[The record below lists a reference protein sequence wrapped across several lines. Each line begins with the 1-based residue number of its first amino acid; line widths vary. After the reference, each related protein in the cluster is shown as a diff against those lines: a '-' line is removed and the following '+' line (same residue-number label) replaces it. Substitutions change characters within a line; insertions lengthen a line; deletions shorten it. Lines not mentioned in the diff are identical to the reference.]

1 MRHIVR
7 PFKIEFKS
15 RSFRST
21 PMRLPTGGD
30 AGKDS
35 ATPTITN
42 AGVFLEGG
50 HALTNSPETAMKAAH
65 AVFGRTSSPAPVPEA
80 TPASNTRV
88 GRVLP
93 SLIENGGVL
102 AVRPVAAD
110 ENAGRRR
117 AARKAKAASPA
128 RARRSPLPAENGV
141 MLDPP
146 KQAATK
152 IEPETPTVAPNCER
166 RLERKR
172 RLLDAELKAG
182 EKWKRRLCKAAR

>member
-1 MRHIVR
+1 MR
-7 PFKIEFKS
+7 S
-15 RSFRST
+15 
-21 PMRLPTGGD
+21 PTGGD

-35 ATPTITN
+35 VAPTLTN

-65 AVFGRTSSPAPVPEA
+65 AVFGRTSSPAPAPEA
-80 TPASNTRV
+80 TPASNARV

-102 AVRPVAAD
+102 AVRPAAAD
-110 ENAGRRR
+110 QKSGRSRT
-117 AARKAKAASPA
+117 ARKAKAASPA
-128 RARRSPLPAENGV
+128 RGKRSPLPAENGV
-141 MLDPP
+141 VLDPP

-152 IEPETPTVAPNCER
+152 IAPETPTAALDCER
-166 RLERKR
+166 RSARKR

>member
-15 RSFRST
+15 RSSRST
-21 PMRLPTGGD
+21 PMRTPTGGD

-35 ATPTITN
+35 ARSAFKN
-42 AGVFLEGG
+42 AGVFLADRHGR
-50 HALTNSPETAMKAAH
+50 ANAPEAAMNAAH
-65 AVFGRTSSPAPVPEA
+65 AVFGRAPSPAPVPEA
-80 TPASNTRV
+80 IPASNAPM

-102 AVRPVAAD
+102 AVRPAEAD
-110 ENAGRRR
+110 QKAGRSR

-128 RARRSPLPAENGV
+128 RARRSPVPAEDGV
-141 MLDPP
+141 LLDPP

-152 IEPETPTVAPNCER
+152 NVPETPTAAPDCER
-166 RLERKR
+166 RSARKR